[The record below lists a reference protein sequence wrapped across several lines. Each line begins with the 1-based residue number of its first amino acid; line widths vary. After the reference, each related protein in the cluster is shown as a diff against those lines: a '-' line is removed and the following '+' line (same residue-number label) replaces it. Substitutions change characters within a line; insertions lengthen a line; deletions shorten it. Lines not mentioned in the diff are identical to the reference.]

1 MQREIEPF
9 DLHLLAD
16 RQADDDVDGLEDD
29 QRRDGG
35 PAQPS
40 LRPATYC
47 DESSVVPVRRV
58 GCKCVETKALRSRSG
73 LRLRPLGGRRSKAAQ
88 DCTIFSQE
96 LRGEFPRATGSRRP
110 MCYAPAPG
118 ALKSLGDTSAG
129 ATALGQ
135 RDEGLMRRS
144 EARRIRCRLGRVLH
158 CKASPCWLRSRPSI
172 SCCALTRSGRNN
184 SIALSRT

>member
-1 MQREIEPF
+1 MSLSGQFAVQREIEPF

-96 LRGEFPRATGSRRP
+96 LRGEIPQSYGVSQAHVLRA
-110 MCYAPAPG
+110 
-118 ALKSLGDTSAG
+118 
-129 ATALGQ
+129 
-135 RDEGLMRRS
+135 RS
-144 EARRIRCRLGRVLH
+144 
-158 CKASPCWLRSRPSI
+158 
-172 SCCALTRSGRNN
+172 
-184 SIALSRT
+184 